1 MTNEKW
7 SLDEFDTVENSPSN
21 PGCSHEGCKAEAV
34 TAWMSDD
41 NPRQGR
47 FWPLCFR
54 HAFIAALHHDPEAQK
69 LALGW
74 AIAEGLRTQK
84 VDGRT
89 A

>member
-7 SLDEFDTVENSPSN
+7 SLDDFDTVQDSPDA
-21 PGCSHEGCKAEAV
+21 PYCAHDGCGLVAV
-34 TAWMSDD
+34 TAWISDD

-74 AIAEGLRTQK
+74 AMTEGLKNRNDAR
-84 VDGRT
+84 VR
-89 A
+89 